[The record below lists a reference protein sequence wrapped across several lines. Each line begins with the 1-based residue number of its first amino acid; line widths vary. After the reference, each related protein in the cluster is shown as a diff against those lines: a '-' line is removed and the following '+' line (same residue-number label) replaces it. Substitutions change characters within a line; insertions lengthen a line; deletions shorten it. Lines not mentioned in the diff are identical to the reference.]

1 MSCKSCTT
9 ETQLPVNV
17 QTTLIHWV
25 VIKFTQHE
33 LSSHNALNRSTGW
46 RNFDLRNLRVSN
58 NHYKQTLAHLELL
71 QLARFSALYSNIPR
85 IEVLFL
91 TLSICSIAH
100 LMEGV
105 PNWKL
110 NSENQHTFNGIS
122 EKVSAWSCQPLKIL
136 L

>member
-1 MSCKSCTT
+1 MYS
-9 ETQLPVNV
+9 
-17 QTTLIHWV
+17 
-25 VIKFTQHE
+25 
-33 LSSHNALNRSTGW
+33 NRSIGW
-46 RNFDLRNLRVSN
+46 RNFDLQNLRVSS
-58 NHYKQTLAHLELL
+58 NHSKQTLAYLELL

-91 TLSICSIAH
+91 TVSICSIAH

-110 NSENQHTFNGIS
+110 ISENQHTFNGIS